1 MLHSVFNDFF
11 SNSHLEDLE
20 TFRNSVYTV
29 LRLFPCGF
37 VSYIITVG
45 KDGKEEVNFEFA
57 NDKFYE
63 ILGHT
68 PEQFAE
74 KDYKLFSLL
83 GKKNRSSAVGAYK
96 RAMLY
101 PGESFK
107 SEHNMYTYDKRE
119 IYVESYISRI
129 ILDNYDYLICTFADI
144 TDRYRLEERFKYL
157 SERNRIIM
165 HIAEEL
171 IFEYDIQ
178 KDSIEISEK
187 YADSFA
193 IPSYEAN
200 FFKTGSIKELIHPDD
215 LKRITDTLWTAKD
228 KLISGSMR
236 LRIRMRDKRY
246 YWFSMIYSSMLDSE
260 GDIVKIIGR
269 LRNINEEM
277 LSKEKMEDELL
288 LDPMTKLLNK
298 SALKQKADDFFND
311 KRNRNKKHAVLVI
324 DIDNFKHVND
334 TLGHMVGDVV
344 IENIANT
351 IRKVIREDD
360 IAGRAG
366 GDEFV
371 IILKDVSP
379 ILAESKAERIN
390 RTISEIYVG
399 ENQNFKISTS
409 IGISMYKAD
418 GADYDTLFKKADS
431 AMYFAKNNG
440 KDGVAVYNREI
451 AALGDKQS
459 QGRFDTAFDYD
470 LNNYAF
476 DTAFIQYAFTL
487 FLNTRSIDATI
498 NILMEKLGE
507 RYDFSAIAL
516 SENSSN
522 EDIVYETNRW
532 VKNVGIVTRGLK
544 INRKNKWKSV
554 ADFKVDQLNVIEDCT
569 DETKLC
575 KEDIAL
581 FKENGYKSISACMVS
596 RPGFVEDLAFFFF
609 DTEHNRHLS
618 DYDKETIYQ
627 FCLTMSYFISIKTG
641 NVRSKAE
648 LEKLYMFD
656 RLTGVNN
663 IEVFMIKGADIIK
676 KVNENNYCALA
687 YADIMGFAHVN
698 ESLGFEA
705 GDNLLIN
712 FASIISSEPT
722 VECVCR
728 VHSDL
733 FACIFLT
740 PNKDEFMKAIDR
752 IAARYYEYQNHCYST
767 AGCRINV
774 GIYHIDSPDRDM
786 ASAFDFANLARKNA
800 KLLTGRHISFFSE
813 EMRNERNMEQDITS
827 SLAGALE
834 AGDIKAY
841 LQPKVD
847 MRVGQVVGAETLI
860 RWNDGKGGVN
870 LPDTF
875 IPALEK
881 HGSIVEL
888 DFFAFEETLKLL
900 RKWKYEE
907 RKPIRVSV
915 NFSRKHNAL
924 PNFIERV
931 VSLTEKY
938 GIDPK
943 EIEIEVTE
951 SCLAADSRIMYK
963 NLEKL
968 KAMGYVI
975 SMDDFG
981 TGYSSLDILLSSPV
995 DVIKIDKSF
1004 LYKLGSGELSKEYIV
1019 KICELIRTTGRE
1031 IVFEGVENQEQVDFL
1046 LENGVYMGQ
1055 GFFFNRAI
1063 PPEEFETL
1071 YL

>member
-1 MLHSVFNDFF
+1 MFHSVFNDLF
-11 SNSHLEDLE
+11 SNSQSEDID
-20 TFRNSVYTV
+20 TFRDSVYTV

-37 VSYIITVG
+37 VSYVIEPG
-45 KDGKEEVNFEFA
+45 SDGREEFYFDFA

-63 ILGHT
+63 IIGYT

-74 KDYKLFSLL
+74 KDYKLFTLL

-96 RAMLY
+96 RAMLL
-101 PGESFK
+101 PGQVFQ
-107 SEHNMYTYDKRE
+107 SEHNMLTFDGRE
-119 IYVESYISRI
+119 IYVDSYITRI
-129 ILDNYDYLICTFADI
+129 NVDRYDYLICTFADI
-144 TDRYRLEERFKYL
+144 TERYRLEERFNYL
-157 SERNRIIM
+157 SDRNRIIM
-165 HIAEEL
+165 HIAEEI

-178 KDSIEISEK
+178 NDSIDISDK

-193 IPSYEAN
+193 ISPYKAN
-200 FFKTGSIKELIHPDD
+200 FFKTGSIKELIHEDD
-215 LKRITDTLWTAKD
+215 LKVIMESLWTAKD
-228 KLISGSMR
+228 KLISGSMD

-246 YWFSMIYSSMLDSE
+246 SWFNMIYSSMLDHE

-269 LRNINEEM
+269 LRNINEEKI
-277 LSKEKMEDELL
+277 SQEKMEDELL

-298 SALKQKADDFFND
+298 SALKQKATDFLND
-311 KRNRNKKHAVLVI
+311 MRNRNRTHAVLVI

-351 IRKVIREDD
+351 IKKVIRDDD

-371 IILKDVSP
+371 VILKDVTP
-379 ILAESKAERIN
+379 RLAVSKAERIN
-390 RTISEIYVG
+390 GTISEIYIG
-399 ENQNFKISTS
+399 ENQDFKISAS
-409 IGISMYKAD
+409 IGISMYNVD
-418 GADYDTLFKKADS
+418 GEDYDTLFKKADS

-440 KDGVAVYNREI
+440 KDGVAVFNREI

-459 QGRFDTAFDYD
+459 QGRFDTAIDSD
-470 LNNYAF
+470 INNYSF

-487 FLNTRSIDATI
+487 FLNTRDIDATL
-498 NILMEKLGE
+498 NILLEKLGN
-507 RYDFSAIAL
+507 RYDFSMVAVL
-516 SENSSN
+516 QNSSN

-532 VKNVGIVTRGLK
+532 VKDVGIVTRNLK
-544 INRKNKWKSV
+544 INKKNKWKSV
-554 ADFKVDQLNVIEDCT
+554 YEFKLNQVNVIEDCT
-569 DETKLC
+569 DESKLC
-575 KEDIAL
+575 KEDIDL
-581 FKENGYKSISACMVS
+581 FKKNGYKSVSACKIS
-596 RPGFVEDLAFFFF
+596 RPGFVEDMAFFFY
-609 DTEHNRHLS
+609 DTEHHRQMS
-618 DYDKETIYQ
+618 DYDKETIFQ
-627 FCLTMSYFISIKTG
+627 FCLTMAYFISIKKG
-641 NVRSKAE
+641 NANNKAE
-648 LEKLYMFD
+648 YEKLYMFD

-663 IEVFMIKGADIIK
+663 IEVFMLKGADIIK
-676 KVNENNYCALA
+676 KVNEHNYCALA

-733 FACIFLT
+733 FASIFLT
-740 PNKDEFMKAIDR
+740 PNKEEFMKAIDR
-752 IAARYYEYQNHCYST
+752 IAARYYEYQNHCYPT
-767 AGCRINV
+767 AGCLINV
-774 GIYHIDSPDRDM
+774 GIYHIDSPQRDM

-813 EMRNERNMEQDITS
+813 EMRNERNIELDITS
-827 SLAGALE
+827 SLSGALE
-834 AGDIKAY
+834 SGDIKAF

-847 MRVGQVVGAETLI
+847 MRTGIVVGAETLI

-881 HGSIVEL
+881 YGSIVEL

-900 RKWKYEE
+900 RKWKQEE
-907 RKPIRVSV
+907 KRPIRISA
-915 NFSRKHNAL
+915 NFYRKHNAS

-938 GIDPK
+938 DVDPS

-968 KAMGYVI
+968 KEMGYVI

-1004 LYKLGSGELSKEYIV
+1004 LYKLGSGELSKEYII

-1046 LENGVYMGQ
+1046 LENEVYTGQ
-1055 GFFFNRAI
+1055 GFFFNKAI
-1063 PPEEFETL
+1063 PPEEFEKL